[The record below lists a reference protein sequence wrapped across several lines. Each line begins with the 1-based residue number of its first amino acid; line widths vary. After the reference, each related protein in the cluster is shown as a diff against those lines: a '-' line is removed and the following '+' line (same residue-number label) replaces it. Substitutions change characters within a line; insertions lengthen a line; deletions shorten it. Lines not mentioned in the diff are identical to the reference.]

1 MTESV
6 YCASKFG
13 VRGFHESL
21 LIELE
26 DTAIHLFG
34 AYMGG
39 MNTEFLDGILDPTQ
53 AEGLMDPEDIADIIY
68 HNAKERKK
76 LNVEQ
81 VVINS
86 H

>member
-21 LIELE
+21 LVELE
-26 DTAIHLFG
+26 ETDIHVFG

-39 MNTEFLDGILDPTQ
+39 MKTEFWNGIFDASQT
-53 AEGLMDPEDIADIIY
+53 EGLMDPDDIADIIY
-68 HNAKERKK
+68 HNAKVRKS

-81 VVINS
+81 VVIKN